1 MVGGGELASHEGTTQ
16 GDPLFMVCYALAT
29 LPLVQRF
36 KADCRLTPVV
46 EEDCDVCACGG
57 TIYKKMVKQY
67 AYYTNSKKTLLLVK
81 PGMVDEA
88 SRISIIAVY
97 E

>member
-1 MVGGGELASHEGTTQ
+1 MSALVVGQST
-16 GDPLFMVCYALAT
+16 
-29 LPLVQRF
+29 R
-36 KADCRLTPVV
+36 
-46 EEDCDVCACGG
+46 
-57 TIYKKMVKQY
+57 KKVKQY
-67 AYYTNSKKTLLLVK
+67 GYYTNSKKTLLLVK